1 MSSAKILI
9 VDDELIMRESLAG
22 WLQRDGHTIDTAPSG
37 EEALEKLKGA
47 RFDIMLVDIKMEG
60 MSGLDVL
67 QHVKENDPDVAI
79 VMITAYG
86 SIPTAIEAMKNGAY
100 DYMLKPF
107 DPNELG
113 VLIDKIIKHQDQE
126 LSLIHI

>member
-1 MSSAKILI
+1 MGSAKILI

-60 MSGLDVL
+60 MS
-67 QHVKENDPDVAI
+67 
-79 VMITAYG
+79 
-86 SIPTAIEAMKNGAY
+86 EASP
-100 DYMLKPF
+100 L
-107 DPNELG
+107 
-113 VLIDKIIKHQDQE
+113 
-126 LSLIHI
+126 